1 MKTKSKKA
9 VKLKRSEKELLQRI
23 ALKLKDRVLFP
34 EKIEDAKRHL
44 QQLRD
49 AES

>member
-9 VKLKRSEKELLQRI
+9 VKLKKSEKKLLQRV
-23 ALKLKDRVLFP
+23 AFKLKDRVLFP

-44 QQLRD
+44 QQLQD
-49 AES
+49 SGS